1 MPKEVPSTHELAQW
15 ENGSPPLYR
24 RRDKPVGVRRR
35 ASVTATALRL
45 ALLNVAL
52 PLAAAYGVYR
62 LAVIASLSPR
72 FLFSP
77 ERNVIVTGNHVVTKN
92 QVFEALG
99 FIGSGRPTEANLF
112 RLDVAAERLRI
123 EEIPW
128 VKSATLTRI
137 FPNRLA
143 VQVHERMPIAFAN
156 VEGHIQLVDG
166 DGAFLHMPSRA
177 SFDFPVLYGL
187 DSVASVPQR
196 KDLLN
201 TYLQF
206 MRDVEQEIATSGWKV
221 SQAELGH
228 PDDLRILLV
237 RGNETIL
244 VHFGDSNFTQR
255 FRMFLAITP
264 RVLQNYPKVN
274 SMDLRYHN
282 EVVVDPDQ
290 GGIQ

>member
-128 VKSATLTRI
+128 VKSAALTRI

-255 FRMFLAITP
+255 FRMFLSITP

>member
-35 ASVTATALRL
+35 ASVTATALQL

-128 VKSATLTRI
+128 VKSAALTRI

-255 FRMFLAITP
+255 FRMFLSITP